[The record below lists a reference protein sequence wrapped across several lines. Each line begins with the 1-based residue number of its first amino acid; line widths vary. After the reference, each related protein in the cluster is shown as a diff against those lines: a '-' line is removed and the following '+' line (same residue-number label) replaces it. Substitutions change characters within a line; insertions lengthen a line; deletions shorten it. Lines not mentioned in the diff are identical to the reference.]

1 MSEELIDFSALEEQM
16 NSVNKEIEALKKSH
30 IEASKQV
37 FHKAISAF
45 FQKYPEVEAL
55 RWNQYTPYFNDG
67 DTCEFSVHELFCGT
81 AMDLK
86 KIEEGEITLDDLYDS
101 NPYDEPE
108 KYMFEYAQR
117 EGPLKQYYVDR
128 IKDWEDMKAKYGDR
142 LNELNAGVKQFKKIF
157 NSIPDDTML
166 SLFGDHVVVT
176 ATRRGIDV
184 DEYDHE

>member
-1 MSEELIDFSALEEQM
+1 MSEELIDFNALEEQM

-30 IEASKQV
+30 IETSKQV

-67 DTCEFSVHELFCGT
+67 DTCEFSVHDLYFCT
-81 AMDLK
+81 KQDLK
-86 KIEEGEITLDDLYDS
+86 EIEDGEITLDDLYDL
-101 NPYDEPE
+101 NPYAKPD
-108 KYMFEYAQR
+108 KYVYEYAQK
-117 EGPLKQYYVDR
+117 ENSLQNYYLKQIEQYEALEV
-128 IKDWEDMKAKYGDR
+128 KYGPR

-157 NSIPDDTML
+157 SSISDDTML